1 MLSDQQDPA
10 RQHQQAE
17 RRIAAGPAPA
27 LIGEPEAR
35 LEKERVG
42 EKRAERGEIAHA
54 VEDVGPRGGRI
65 LARDVPALQ
74 ERSAAR
80 DREEGKPDQDGEGA
94 HHQEGGRRCLCGGE
108 DLDASES
115 GAPSADGQ
123 GAERHEEQAHVKSD
137 LTSQREVGRGD
148 VRIRVPEEQ
157 RRLEEDQ
164 RGGPHRRRA
173 AEGGQHHLAHEGL
186 DEEEEEGAQE
196 DGERE
201 ERAHLVRAH
210 VTLDDGRAAGQCP

>member
-1 MLSDQQDPA
+1 M
-10 RQHQQAE
+10 
-17 RRIAAGPAPA
+17 
-27 LIGEPEAR
+27 
-35 LEKERVG
+35 
-42 EKRAERGEIAHA
+42 
-54 VEDVGPRGGRI
+54 
-65 LARDVPALQ
+65 
-74 ERSAAR
+74 
-80 DREEGKPDQDGEGA
+80 
-94 HHQEGGRRCLCGGE
+94 
-108 DLDASES
+108 
-115 GAPSADGQ
+115 
-123 GAERHEEQAHVKSD
+123 KSD

-164 RGGPHRRRA
+164 RGRPHRRRT
-173 AEGGQHHLAHEGL
+173 AEGGEHHLAHEGL